1 MKGIFSF
8 RLVALL
14 LVLLTVYFF
23 ICDFKLPTRDTNFN
37 AESIAYVDS
46 VKQLDLF
53 DFYSYDQ
60 IYYHYS
66 FEDMRFCDSVTESR
80 YTGTVNRGDSLLV
93 VISRVDPARHSVKSI
108 YGRSQEPLQ
117 VMSR

>member
-1 MKGIFSF
+1 MFNF
-8 RLVALL
+8 RLFAFLI
-14 LVLLTVYFF
+14 VLMAVYLFL
-23 ICDFKLPTRDTNFN
+23 CDFQIPVKNIGKK
-37 AESIAYVDS
+37 AESVAYVDS

-60 IYYHYS
+60 VYYHYFFNEQPFS
-66 FEDMRFCDSVTESR
+66 DSITSNR
-80 YTGTVNRGDSLLV
+80 YTGVVNEGDSLIV
-93 VISRVDPARHSVKSI
+93 MVSKMNPVNNTVKSI